1 MLRIPSS
8 ARSVALAAC
17 MAQSATAAMAQSS
30 VSMYGLIDLS
40 VGQFAVLNAAGTK
53 YVETKGVN
61 SGNMTTS
68 FIGFK
73 GTEDLGGGLSALFA
87 IESFMRNDTG
97 EAGRFNG
104 DTFWARSAY
113 VGLKS
118 GAGTLTLGRN
128 TTSLFVNTLIFNA
141 FGDSFGFSPA
151 IRQTFTS
158 SPPPPARTRANDM
171 QVSGDTGWSD
181 SVKYASPNFG
191 GLSFTGHVA
200 AGEGKGGRNLGLS
213 ALYFG
218 GPLAAGFAWQKVEKD
233 GASAEVD
240 TTAWQLGFS
249 YSLAPAKLYAQYG
262 SNENKTRNNTTKVIG
277 LGADYALG
285 AGKLMVQWNKQSP
298 DVGADLKTL
307 SFGYDHNLSKRT
319 DVYAVYMNEKQT
331 GLSTGN
337 SYAVGVRHRF

>member
-8 ARSVALAAC
+8 ARSVALAVC
-17 MAQSATAAMAQSS
+17 MALSATAAMAQSS

-61 SGNMTTS
+61 SGNMSTS

-97 EAGRFNG
+97 SASQFDT

-128 TTSLFVNTLIFNA
+128 TTSLFVNTLLFNS

-158 SPPPPARTRANDM
+158 GGAV

-181 SVKYASPNFG
+181 SVKYASPSFG

-200 AGEGKGGRNLGLS
+200 AGENTGGRNVGLS

-218 GPLAAGFAWQKVEKD
+218 GPFAGGFAWQKVEKGV
-233 GASAEVD
+233 GAFNPD
-240 TTAWQLGFS
+240 TTAWQLGGSFNM
-249 YSLAPAKLYAQYG
+249 APVKFYAQYG
-262 SNENKTRNNTTKVIG
+262 SSDNKTINNTTKVIG

>member
-1 MLRIPSS
+1 MLRFPSPT
-8 ARSVALAAC
+8 RSVMLAALVALAAP
-17 MAQSATAAMAQSS
+17 AAFAQSS
-30 VSMYGLIDLS
+30 VTIFGLIDLS
-40 VGQFAVLNAAGTK
+40 VGSSKAPGGTAAK
-53 YVETKGVN
+53 NIN

-73 GTEDLGGGLSALFA
+73 GTEDLGGGLKAVFS

-97 EAGRFNG
+97 QSGRFDA

-113 VGLKS
+113 VGLSS
-118 GAGTLTLGRN
+118 GAGTVTMGRN

-158 SPPPPARTRANDM
+158 GGAV

-181 SVKYASPNFG
+181 SIKYASPNFG
-191 GLSFTGHVA
+191 GLTLTGHVA
-200 AGEGKGGRNLGLS
+200 AGEGNGGRNLGFS

-218 GPLAAGFAWQKVEKD
+218 GPFAAGFAWQEVEK
-233 GASAEVD
+233 GTGPFNPD
-240 TTAWQLGFS
+240 TTAWQLGASFNM
-249 YSLAPAKLYAQYG
+249 APVKFYGQYG
-262 SNENKTRNNTTKVIG
+262 TSDNKTIDNTTKVLG

-285 AGKLMVQWNKQSP
+285 AGKLMLQWNKQSP

-307 SFGYDHNLSKRT
+307 SFGYGHQLSKRT
-319 DVYAVYMNEKQT
+319 DLYAVYMNEKKT

-337 SYAVGVRHRF
+337 SYAVGMRHRF

>member
-1 MLRIPSS
+1 MLRIPSPT
-8 ARSVALAAC
+8 RSVALAALL
-17 MAQSATAAMAQSS
+17 ALSANAAMAQSS
-30 VSMYGLIDLS
+30 VTMFGLIDLS
-40 VGQFAVLNAAGTK
+40 FGATK
-53 YVETKGVN
+53 APGGVSTKNVN
-61 SGNMTTS
+61 SGNMSTS

-73 GTEDLGGGLSALFA
+73 GSEDLGGGLSAVFA

-158 SPPPPARTRANDM
+158 GGAV

-181 SVKYASPNFG
+181 SIKYASPNFG

-200 AGEGKGGRNLGLS
+200 AGEGNGGRNFGLS

-218 GPLAAGFAWQKVEKD
+218 GPLAAGFAWQRVEKGV
-233 GASAEVD
+233 GAFNPD
-240 TTAWQLGFS
+240 TTAWQLGVS
-249 YSLAPAKLYAQYG
+249 YNMAPVKFYGQYG
-262 SNENKTRNNTTKVIG
+262 SSDNKTINNTTKVIG
-277 LGADYALG
+277 LGADYTLG
-285 AGKLMVQWNKQSP
+285 AGKLLLQWNKQSP
-298 DVGADLKTL
+298 DVGAGLKTL
-307 SFGYDHNLSKRT
+307 SFGYDHTLSKRT
-319 DVYAVYMNEKQT
+319 DVYAVYMNEKKT

-337 SYAVGVRHRF
+337 SYGVGVRHRF